1 MPLRLAALL
10 NGAGPDRA
18 ADAGSAA
25 DVGHWLD
32 LARTAERGRFDA
44 VWVGDRLAADRP
56 TGGLEPLTLLA
67 AVAGQTSHVG
77 LVASA
82 STTFH
87 EPFHLARM
95 TASLDHISHGRAGW
109 HVAVSGSESEA
120 SNFSTDEEIDR
131 SVRYERAAES
141 LDVVTQLW
149 DSWADD
155 AVAPGAA
162 PDPARIREIDHLGL
176 FFKVRGPSTVRRTP
190 QGWPVLAVS
199 AGGSAESTEF
209 AARYAEIAFASLP
222 TASRAAA
229 FARTVKDRA
238 ASYGRG
244 LSLPLVFATVRPV
257 VGATEEEAR
266 RRAAGIRPQ
275 HGGGIGSV
283 GGTNG
288 ANGTGSTGGG
298 TGSGGN
304 GGSGAHH
311 GARLLVGTPESIA
324 DTLEAWFRAGAADG
338 FTVAPPDPAGL
349 ADFVDQVVPVL
360 QDRGLFR
367 REYQD
372 VLLRARL
379 GLERPQDH
387 FPERA
392 AALALS
398 TTRS

>member
-1 MPLRLAALL
+1 MRLAARLT
-10 NGAGPDRA
+10 AGGA
-18 ADAGSAA
+18 ADAGPAA
-25 DVGHWLD
+25 DVAHWQE
-32 LARTAERGRFDA
+32 LARTAERGRLDA
-44 VWVGDRLAADRP
+44 VWLGDRLAADHP

-67 AVAGQTSHVG
+67 ALASATSRIG

-95 TASLDHISHGRAGW
+95 VASLDHISHGRAGW
-109 HVAVSGSESEA
+109 HVAVSGSEAEA
-120 SNFSTDEEIDR
+120 GNFSTDEEIDR
-131 SVRYERAAES
+131 GVRYERAAEF
-141 LDVVTQLW
+141 LDVATQLW

-155 AVAPGAA
+155 AVLPGSP

-209 AARYAEIAFASLP
+209 AARYAEVAFSSLP
-222 TASRAAA
+222 TPERTAA
-229 FARTVKDRA
+229 FVRTVKDRA

-257 VGATEEEAR
+257 VVASEREAER
-266 RRAAGIRPQ
+266 LASGLEAPAAGGPQ
-275 HGGGIGSV
+275 PLI
-283 GGTNG
+283 
-288 ANGTGSTGGG
+288 
-298 TGSGGN
+298 
-304 GGSGAHH
+304 
-311 GARLLVGTPESIA
+311 GTPDVVA
-324 DTLEAWFRAGAADG
+324 DALEAWFRAGSVDG
-338 FTVAPPDPAGL
+338 FVVSPPTGAAGL
-349 ADFVDQVVPVL
+349 AAFVDHVVPVL

-367 REYQD
+367 REYHD
-372 VLLRARL
+372 VLLRDRL

-387 FPERA
+387 FPDRA

-398 TTRS
+398 TSKAYYPFP